1 MHRKDIKGL
10 KNRKHAQIPWSSS
23 MEGKTEYIMVYVIK
37 VWIICYVH
45 EKICRN
51 SKQEIRD
58 SSLDLEG
65 FLLYNIK
72 KNR

>member
-1 MHRKDIKGL
+1 MLRFHGHHQWR
-10 KNRKHAQIPWSSS
+10 
-23 MEGKTEYIMVYVIK
+23 GKLNILWCMLYK

-72 KNR
+72 KTR